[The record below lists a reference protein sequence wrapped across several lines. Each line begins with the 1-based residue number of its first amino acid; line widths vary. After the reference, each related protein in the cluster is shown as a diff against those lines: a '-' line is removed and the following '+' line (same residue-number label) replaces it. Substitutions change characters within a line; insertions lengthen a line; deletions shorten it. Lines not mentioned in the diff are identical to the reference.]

1 MKTYL
6 LFILLILREAS
17 AIPAKKSPAFS
28 TPVYSDSYL
37 PAAMQVIFYAVE
49 QLKALQ
55 VEETEQTTMIPT
67 TEVTTTV
74 ITTTISTTSSHKP
87 GQQQPETTV
96 PSIEESS
103 TEKPVLSQEASIVE
117 TVNSNDNASTL
128 SSDNETPEIG
138 EETPEINYGTPE
150 TNHEIPEES
159 HEKPEVNQ
167 ETPQPEKDITLVD
180 YSKDKLTDPVF
191 TASISDETHQSNKPS
206 SLPAS
211 SSSSEEDSSEE
222 DKDEK
227 DEKKKEPTVDS
238 VVQEIYGIMKP
249 QNKSKNS
256 KESESNESRE
266 SSDESDEEENEENRF
281 TLLGEKVTQVPR
293 PSLSTYLRRSKIPPK
308 CSVQQ
313 LALLYDALSKDA
325 RKQGF
330 AKFSGYSD
338 EVLKTLKTSA
348 EGGIGPQLQK
358 LLEKI
363 LERNDVTRDD
373 AKTKITAMLKE
384 LKEPVS
390 EVNKDL
396 RLLLPLRFN
405 P

>member
-1 MKTYL
+1 MKIYL
-6 LFILLILREAS
+6 VFILLFFREAS
-17 AIPAKKSPAFS
+17 TGPAKKGPAFS
-28 TPVYSDSYL
+28 TPVYSDSFL

-49 QLKALQ
+49 QLKSLQ
-55 VEETEQTTMIPT
+55 VEETEQTTTIMST
-67 TEVTTTV
+67 TFTTTV
-74 ITTTISTTSSHKP
+74 STTMSHEP
-87 GQQQPETTV
+87 GQQQPEATA
-96 PSIEESS
+96 PSNQLS
-103 TEKPVLSQEASIVE
+103 TEKPGLSQEASIVE
-117 TVNSNDNASTL
+117 MENSNDNPSTP
-128 SSDNETPEIG
+128 SSDKEMPEMG

-159 HEKPEVNQ
+159 HETQEVNQ

-180 YSKDKLTDPVF
+180 YSKDKLTDSVS
-191 TASISDETHQSNKPS
+191 TTSISVESQQSNKSNS
-206 SLPAS
+206 SSSSS
-211 SSSSEEDSSEE
+211 SSSSEEASSEE

-227 DEKKKEPTVDS
+227 IKNKKEPTVDS

-249 QNKSKNS
+249 QNKTKNS
-256 KESESNESRE
+256 SEESESNESRE
-266 SSDESDEEENEENRF
+266 SNDESDEEDNDENRF

-338 EVLKTLKTSA
+338 EVLKTLETSA

-363 LERNDVTRDD
+363 LERNEVTRDD
-373 AKTKITAMLKE
+373 AKVKITGMLKE
-384 LKEPVS
+384 LKEPGS
-390 EVNKDL
+390 EINKDL
-396 RLLLPLRFN
+396 RPLLPLRFN